1 MKGFLLFIIAI
12 LLSACPSKPHAVKQT
27 KENSEE
33 ESVVIYVVN
42 HGYHTG
48 IVVPAGKI
56 QASIPQLKE
65 RFGNTPYIEFG
76 WGDNKF
82 YPANEMTTGLTIRAL
97 LWPTKSVIHA
107 VAIPGKV
114 ALFFINSHVEKL
126 CLSGIEYS
134 ALITFII
141 NSFYT
146 NEKSQIIQLKRGL
159 YGNSQFYQGEGYFS
173 FANTCNTWTAKGLQS
188 AGMDI
193 SPAFQFT
200 ANSVMNCIQVY
211 NQALKS
217 AVQGETGSAP
227 ACR

>member
-1 MKGFLLFIIAI
+1 MKGLLLFILAI
-12 LLSACPSKPHAVKQT
+12 LLSACPAKPHAVKQI
-27 KENSEE
+27 KENSEG

-56 QASIPQLKE
+56 QASVPQLKE
-65 RFGNTPYIEFG
+65 RFRNTPYIEFG

-82 YPANEMTTGLTIRAL
+82 YPANEVTTSLTIRAL

-107 VAIPGKV
+107 VAIPEKV
-114 ALFFINSHVEKL
+114 ALFFLNSHVEKL
-126 CLSGIEYS
+126 CLSGIEYAS
-134 ALITFII
+134 LLTFII

-146 NEKSQIIQLKRGL
+146 NETSQIIQLKKGL
-159 YGNSQFYQGEGYFS
+159 YGNSQFYQSKGYFS
-173 FANTCNTWTAKGLQS
+173 FMNTCNTWTAKGLQS

-193 SPAFQFT
+193 SPAFQVT
-200 ANSVMNCIQVY
+200 ANGVMIFIQVY

-217 AVQGETGSAP
+217 TPQGVNGSVP
-227 ACR
+227 GCR